1 MKKLIALLMV
11 LVMSIGAMAAF
22 AEDEDMVTYLEE
34 HPEAAGYVST
44 WIAEDGDWRIEV
56 FDEDGGLKLMV
67 VHKLDD
73 GSKEDIWEYAA
84 ATNTLTATG
93 DFGDEPIT
101 AVFSYNEENQI
112 VWIEDGVSTVLE
124 LSTVTD

>member
-1 MKKLIALLMV
+1 MV

-44 WIAEDGDWRIEV
+44 WIAEDG
-56 FDEDGGLKLMV
+56 
-67 VHKLDD
+67 
-73 GSKEDIWEYAA
+73 
-84 ATNTLTATG
+84 
-93 DFGDEPIT
+93 
-101 AVFSYNEENQI
+101 
-112 VWIEDGVSTVLE
+112 VSTVLE

>member
-1 MKKLIALLMV
+1 MFTMKKLIVLLMV

-44 WIAEDGDWRIEV
+44 WIAEDG
-56 FDEDGGLKLMV
+56 
-67 VHKLDD
+67 
-73 GSKEDIWEYAA
+73 
-84 ATNTLTATG
+84 
-93 DFGDEPIT
+93 
-101 AVFSYNEENQI
+101 
-112 VWIEDGVSTVLE
+112 VSTVLE

>member
-1 MKKLIALLMV
+1 MV

-44 WIAEDGDWRIEV
+44 WI
-56 FDEDGGLKLMV
+56 
-67 VHKLDD
+67 
-73 GSKEDIWEYAA
+73 
-84 ATNTLTATG
+84 
-93 DFGDEPIT
+93 
-101 AVFSYNEENQI
+101 
-112 VWIEDGVSTVLE
+112 EDGVSTVLE